1 MSGTTGKGKKR
12 DEHDT
17 TSDGDAETHAPP
29 KKSIKKDSD
38 KDSPGDIFVA
48 ELSKNRK
55 VSVRI
60 WQGKVWVDIREFYDK
75 DGKQCPGKKGISLSK
90 EQVHLETIITFGLCF
105 VITFQKLTRQSKIKK
120 LCTKWNYKSKYY
132 MCGLV

>member
-90 EQVHLETIITFGLCF
+90 DQWIVLRDHISEIDKAVQD
-105 VITFQKLTRQSKIKK
+105 
-120 LCTKWNYKSKYY
+120 
-132 MCGLV
+132 